1 MGAMHSEGVSER
13 IPAPNHRSLQD
24 GRHNNYYPGQI
35 PHPTV
40 AHTLNGRHVPAA
52 PAQQFIYGHTYIPD
66 TNYRAD
72 TVPEP
77 TIDPIDGGSIS
88 ESGMMSLPNRLYP
101 VSYSFDNSPS
111 FEYDNQVEH
120 CYESSNPYGNSFD
133 HASNYG
139 HQPVEQHYNNS
150 FGGQEHQGHAG
161 PVEYRNSSHRRSTQ

>member
-1 MGAMHSEGVSER
+1 MGAMHSEGVSEK

-24 GRHNNYYPGQI
+24 GRHNNYYCGQI

-40 AHTLNGRHVPAA
+40 AHSFDGRHVPAA
-52 PAQQFIYGHTYIPD
+52 SAQQFIYGHAYIPD

-77 TIDPIDGGSIS
+77 TIHPIEGESMS
-88 ESGMMSLPNRLYP
+88 ESGMMNAPYRPHL
-101 VSYSFDNSPS
+101 VAYSFDGNPS
-111 FEYDNQVEH
+111 FGYGNRMDH
-120 CYESSNPYGNSFD
+120 YYGYGNPYGNSFD
-133 HASNYG
+133 QVSNYG